1 MEHIKRAVA
10 KAKEEQGALPGV
22 SPDSRC
28 DERQGTC
35 HDIRSTTYSQTRVFQ
50 PDADLLE
57 RHRIVAVRKSNRD
70 SIHFDFLRTQ
80 MLSKMEEHGWRTVA
94 VVSPT
99 PNSGKTTVA
108 INLAYSIAH
117 DSKRTV
123 ILVDFDL
130 RRPRIADYLGIPTD
144 CTLNEVLAGQA
155 TIPEALVNPSLPG
168 LVILPT
174 GTRVSKSSEML
185 GSQLVAGLID
195 EVRERYPER
204 IVMFDLPPLLV
215 TDDAISVLPKMD
227 CVLMVV
233 GNGMVTKGEIEDS
246 LRLLHGRSLLGVVM
260 NMGDV
265 QVRDDY
271 YY

>member
-10 KAKEEQGALPGV
+10 KAKEEQGAQPGV
-22 SPDSRC
+22 SPNSRP
-28 DERQGTC
+28 DERQGADQGPRNT
-35 HDIRSTTYSQTRVFQ
+35 SYSQTRVFE
-50 PDADLLE
+50 PDADRLE

-70 SIHFDFLRTQ
+70 SIHFDILRTQ
-80 MLSKMEEHGWRTVA
+80 MLAKMEENGWRTVA

-99 PNSGKTTVA
+99 PESGKTMVA

-117 DSKRTV
+117 DSKRTAM
-123 ILVDFDL
+123 LVDFDL

-144 CTLNEVLAGQA
+144 CTLNEVLSGQA

-174 GTRVSKSSEML
+174 ANRVGKSSEML
-185 GSQLVAGLID
+185 GSPRVADLID

-204 IVMFDLPPLLV
+204 IVLFDLPPLLV
-215 TDDAISVLPKMD
+215 TDDAISVLPRMD

-233 GNGMVTKGEIEDS
+233 GNGMVTKGEIDDS
-246 LRLLHGRSLLGVVM
+246 LRLLHGRSLLGVVL
-260 NMGDV
+260 NRGDV
-265 QVRDDY
+265 QARDDY